1 MKQNLLKKSVIA
13 ITFSLLLNPFTRIN
27 SQEKNYSDIV
37 INTPFII
44 ENISS
49 ASFQS
54 YSVNIKDFGA
64 VADGKTLNTTP
75 INNAIKNVH
84 EKGGGKVIIPSGLW
98 LTGPI
103 EILSNVNLYTEKNA
117 LILFTDDHNQYPI
130 INTSFEGLVTKRCQS
145 PIYSRNATN
154 IAITGNGIFDGNG
167 DTWRPVKKDKLTPS
181 QWNNIKN
188 KGGVVDKDDRIWY
201 PSESSFKGSKLTTDF
216 NVPKEINSEEEWN
229 SIRDWLRPV
238 LLSFSNCSKVLLQG
252 VTFKNSPSWC
262 LHPLLCEDL
271 IIDNINVSNPWY
283 SQNGDGLDLESC
295 NRVLVQNSL
304 FDAGDD
310 AICINSGKDEQGR
323 KRGEPCQ
330 NIIVRDNFVLHGHGG
345 FVVGSEMSGGVK
357 NIYVSN
363 CTFLG
368 TDVGLRFKS
377 TRGRGGVVENIFIDN
392 INMVNIPNDAI
403 LFDLFYGGKSRE
415 EEISEGKTL
424 YSEEK
429 YPVTE
434 ETPSFKN
441 IHIQNITCNGVGSA
455 ALFNGLPEMR
465 IENVNLENI
474 NIINAN
480 NGFIINN
487 VNNIKI
493 DNVNIQTVTGR
504 NRFELKNI
512 SNIEINDELY
522 KTIDNKA
529 IIIN

>member
-130 INTSFEGLVTKRCQS
+130 INASFEGLVTKRCQS

-310 AICINSGKDEQGR
+310 AICIKSGKDEQGR

-330 NIIVRDNFVLHGHGG
+330 NIIVRDNIVLHGHGG

-368 TDVGLRFKS
+368 TDV
-377 TRGRGGVVENIFIDN
+377 
-392 INMVNIPNDAI
+392 
-403 LFDLFYGGKSRE
+403 
-415 EEISEGKTL
+415 
-424 YSEEK
+424 
-429 YPVTE
+429 
-434 ETPSFKN
+434 
-441 IHIQNITCNGVGSA
+441 
-455 ALFNGLPEMR
+455 
-465 IENVNLENI
+465 
-474 NIINAN
+474 
-480 NGFIINN
+480 
-487 VNNIKI
+487 
-493 DNVNIQTVTGR
+493 
-504 NRFELKNI
+504 
-512 SNIEINDELY
+512 
-522 KTIDNKA
+522 
-529 IIIN
+529 